1 MGGLQGCCLLWC
13 GGGGGGLDFSKCPFK
28 SCPVLWFEFFFSD
41 LAGLGLL
48 GEAPSLLAI
57 FVGLKEL
64 GVSSTQLL

>member
-1 MGGLQGCCLLWC
+1 MGVGEEVSPFLSALLKAALC
-13 GGGGGGLDFSKCPFK
+13 SGSN
-28 SCPVLWFEFFFSD
+28 FFGD

>member
-1 MGGLQGCCLLWC
+1 MGEEVSTFLSALLKAALC
-13 GGGGGGLDFSKCPFK
+13 SGSN
-28 SCPVLWFEFFFSD
+28 FFFSD